1 MRFLLFVVL
10 FLASILGFAEDT
22 NRVEKKVNWAAIP
35 SPSYNQVQGFG
46 ITVVGG
52 VFYQLSKKD
61 TLSNPSSTF
70 LYGTYMENK
79 TWIGAILQE
88 GYFGENKWWY
98 DILAVKGDFRFRY
111 YRKVLN
117 RELQLSY
124 ATDITIIKGNF
135 LREIKNGIYG
145 GLHYKFSHFQ
155 TQFNLDNLPGNIEL
169 PTYSTDA
176 QFAGLGVKIA
186 FDNRDYSLNPSTGI
200 FTDITTT
207 HFRESLGG
215 DGNFD
220 LVELNFN
227 QYFTWTPK
235 QVLAIRF
242 YGFFGIGDVP
252 FEEQA
257 ILGFAGPRGND
268 VRGYSSGR
276 YRGQQLADV
285 QAEWRWN
292 FYKRFGM
299 VAFGSLSMIG
309 NDDVEI
315 SNNGFL
321 PAIGAGLRF
330 MAAPD
335 KKVNVGLDLAAG
347 KEDYGIYFVLSEA
360 F

>member
-1 MRFLLFVVL
+1 MRYLLFVIL
-10 FLASILGFAEDT
+10 FWVAISGLAEDT

-46 ITVVGG
+46 ITVIGG

-61 TLSNPSSTF
+61 TISNPSSTF

-79 TWIGAILQE
+79 TWIAAMLQE
-88 GYFGENKWWY
+88 GYFSENKWWY

-111 YRKVLN
+111 YRTVLN
-117 RELQLSY
+117 REIQLNYS
-124 ATDITIIKGNF
+124 TDITIIKGNF
-135 LREIKNGIYG
+135 LREIYKGFYA

-155 TQFNLDNLPGNIEL
+155 TEFSLNNLPGNVEL
-169 PTYSTDA
+169 PTYSTNA
-176 QFAGLGVKIA
+176 KFVGLGVKVA
-186 FDNRDYSLNPSTGI
+186 FDSRDYTLNPSSGV

-215 DGNFD
+215 DGDFD
-220 LVELNFN
+220 LVEINFN
-227 QYFTWTPK
+227 EYFSLTTY
-235 QVLAIRF
+235 QVLAVRF

-276 YRGQQLADV
+276 YRGQQLADL
-285 QAEWRWN
+285 QAEWRYN

-299 VAFGSLSMIG
+299 VAFGSLSVIG

-315 SNNGFL
+315 SNNGL
-321 PAIGAGLRF
+321 LSAIGAGLRF

-335 KKVNVGLDLAAG
+335 KKVNIGLDLAKG